1 MKKSEKFD
9 LTLTLEDA
17 AKIRRVGKGE
27 DADIIFLLSK
37 GLTNLEHL
45 PKGLTNLK
53 REVVRI

>member
-9 LTLTLEDA
+9 LTLTMEDA

-27 DADIIFLLSK
+27 DADILFLLAE
-37 GLTNLEHL
+37 GLTNLENL

>member
-9 LTLTLEDA
+9 LTLTMEDA

-27 DADIIFLLSK
+27 DADILFILSEGLTNLESRSK
-37 GLTNLEHL
+37 GLTNLD
-45 PKGLTNLK
+45 

>member
-9 LTLTLEDA
+9 LTLTMEDA

-27 DADIIFLLSK
+27 DADILFILSE
-37 GLTNLEHL
+37 GLTNLENL